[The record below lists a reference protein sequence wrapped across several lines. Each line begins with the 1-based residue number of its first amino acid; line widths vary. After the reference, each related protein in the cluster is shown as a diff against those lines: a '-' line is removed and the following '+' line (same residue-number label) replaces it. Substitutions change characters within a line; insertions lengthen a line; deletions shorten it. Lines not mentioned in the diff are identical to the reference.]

1 MGKLQGSKRG
11 ETVSLPYKYHLIQT
25 ARNLRKNATEMENK
39 LWYDFLRT
47 YPVRFQRQKV
57 IDGYIADFYCFKAR
71 LVIELDGEQHY
82 TAAGMEYDE
91 IRTDILNAYSLE
103 VIRFSNRE
111 VKQQFVSVCQAIDR
125 KVKERLCG

>member
-1 MGKLQGSKRG
+1 
-11 ETVSLPYKYHLIQT
+11 
-25 ARNLRKNATEMENK
+25 MENK

-82 TAAGMEYDE
+82 TVAGMEYDE